1 MSFFQ
6 NWRCTNCGNE
16 YELDEVHYLC
26 PQCSKKWIGGVPLI
40 GVLEAF
46 FDYQAIKQ
54 EWDKQPDPGV
64 FSVLEEKFY
73 PPLPVGNTPFFRPE
87 RLNKNLNLPNLFI
100 KNDALNPS
108 GSLKDR
114 ASQLVVADAI
124 RLGVDKIV
132 CASTGNAASSLASIC
147 AAAGKEAII
156 FVPKSIP
163 EAKLI
168 QIKVHKA
175 KLYTVSGTYDDA
187 FNSALAY
194 SANNDCL
201 NRNTAFNPLTIE
213 GKKSAGIEI
222 FLQLNE
228 VPDWIIIPV
237 GDGVI
242 LGGIYKAFK
251 DLKSAGIIEKLP
263 KLLSVQA
270 ESSDAITSYWETGSY
285 HNANHPYTIAD
296 SISVKTPANAH
307 WAVNALYQTQGK
319 SVRVSDEEIL
329 SDQKYLAQMT
339 GIFAE
344 PSSAAVFSGLKKA
357 LTQKWIKPEEKI
369 VLLITGTGLKDI
381 NAVRL

>member
-1 MSFFQ
+1 MSHFL
-6 NWRCTNCGNE
+6 NWRCINCGKE

-26 PQCSKKWIGGVPLI
+26 TQCSKKWITGSPLI
-40 GVLEAF
+40 GVLEAI
-46 FDYQAIKQ
+46 FDYQAIAREWEKKQ
-54 EWDKQPDPGV
+54 NPRL
-64 FSVLEEKFY
+64 FSVLDEQFY
-73 PPLPVGNTPFFRPE
+73 PPIPVGNTPLFKPD

-114 ASQLVVADAI
+114 ASELVVADAI
-124 RLGVDKIV
+124 RLGIDKIV
-132 CASTGNAASSLASIC
+132 CASTGNAASSLACIC

-163 EAKLI
+163 KGKLV
-168 QIKVHKA
+168 QIKVHGA

-213 GKKSAGIEI
+213 GKKTAGIEI
-222 FLQLNE
+222 YLQLND

-242 LGGIYKAFK
+242 LSGIYKAFI
-251 DLKSAGIIEKLP
+251 DLKAAGIIDHLP

-270 ESSDAITSYWETGSY
+270 ESSDAITAYWETGTY
-285 HNANHPYTIAD
+285 HNAHNPQTIAD

-319 SVRVSDEEIL
+319 SVRVSDNEIL

-339 GIFAE
+339 GIFVE
-344 PSSAAVFSGLKKA
+344 PSSAAVFSGLRKA
-357 LTQKWIKPEEKI
+357 LTNKWIKPEEKI
-369 VLLITGTGLKDI
+369 VMLSTGTGLKDI
-381 NAVRL
+381 NAIKL

>member
-1 MSFFQ
+1 M
-6 NWRCTNCGNE
+6 
-16 YELDEVHYLC
+16 L
-26 PQCSKKWIGGVPLI
+26 
-40 GVLEAF
+40 
-46 FDYQAIKQ
+46 
-54 EWDKQPDPGV
+54 
-64 FSVLEEKFY
+64 
-73 PPLPVGNTPFFRPE
+73 
-87 RLNKNLNLPNLFI
+87 
-100 KNDALNPS
+100 
-108 GSLKDR
+108 
-114 ASQLVVADAI
+114 LVVADAI

-222 FLQLNE
+222 FLQLND

-344 PSSAAVFSGLKKA
+344 PSSAAVFSGLKKGLA
-357 LTQKWIKPEEKI
+357 QKWIKPEDKI

>member
-1 MSFFQ
+1 MSFFYK
-6 NWRCTNCGNE
+6 WRCTNCGTE

-26 PQCSKKWIGGVPLI
+26 PQCSKKWIVGSPLI
-40 GVLEAF
+40 GILEAT
-46 FDYQAIKQ
+46 FDYPAIKQ
-54 EWDKQPDPGV
+54 EWDMQPNPRL

-73 PPLPVGNTPFFRPE
+73 PPLPVGNTPIFKPE
-87 RLNKNLNLPNLFI
+87 RLSQTLNLPNLFI

-114 ASQLVVADAI
+114 ASELVVADAI
-124 RLGVDKIV
+124 RLGIDRIV
-132 CASTGNAASSLASIC
+132 CASTGNAASSLACLC

-156 FVPKSIP
+156 FVPQSIP
-163 EAKLI
+163 EGKLI
-168 QIKVHKA
+168 QIKVHGA

-222 FLQLNE
+222 FLQLKDI
-228 VPDWIIIPV
+228 PDWIIIPV

-242 LGGIYKAFK
+242 LGGIYKAFI

-263 KLLSVQA
+263 KLLSVQS
-270 ESSDAITSYWETGSY
+270 ESSDAITSYWETGTY
-285 HNANHPYTIAD
+285 HNANHPHTIAD

-307 WAVNALYQTQGK
+307 WAVEALYQTQGK
-319 SVRVSDEEIL
+319 SIRVSDDEIL
-329 SDQKYLAQMT
+329 SDQKYLAQTT
-339 GIFAE
+339 GIFAA

-357 LTQKWIKPEEKI
+357 LTQQWIKPEEKV

-381 NAVRL
+381 NAARL